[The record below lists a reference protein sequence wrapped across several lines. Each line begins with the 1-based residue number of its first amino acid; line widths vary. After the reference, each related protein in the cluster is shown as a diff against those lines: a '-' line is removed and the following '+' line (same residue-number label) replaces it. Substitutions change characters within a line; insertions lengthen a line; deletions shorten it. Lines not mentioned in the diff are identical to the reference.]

1 MLECQPANFDKRL
14 NTGSTMYNLQ
24 DISHLTIDKTASL
37 LEAMRQMDENDCK
50 SLLVTQEGQYY
61 SLISIGDI
69 QRRILATG
77 SMDYRVGDVLRTNI
91 TVGRTTET
99 AAQLRAQMEERR
111 IELLP
116 ILDEQDQLSDV
127 IFWRDRY
134 QTRQRKIKR
143 LGDIPV
149 VIMAGGKGTRLKPI
163 TDVIPKPLVPL
174 GGKPMVETIMD
185 SFCEEGCCRFYLSV
199 NYKADFIKFHF
210 DSIPDKAYEVHY
222 FKEPEPLGTAGS
234 LRLLKDTITS
244 TFFVSNCDIIID
256 QDYHE
261 ILAYHRANNNELTAV
276 ATIKEYHI
284 PYGTMEV
291 SENGLLTRLTEK
303 PNLTYYVNAGVYIL
317 EPHLLEEIPER
328 DGLFHITHLMEQILE
343 RNGKVGVFP
352 VSEGAWM
359 DIGNWKEYDKS
370 QSSFKQRFR

>member
-1 MLECQPANFDKRL
+1 
-14 NTGSTMYNLQ
+14 MY
-24 DISHLTIDKTASL
+24 DIKAIEHRTIDLGATL
-37 LEAMRQMDENDCK
+37 IEAMRQMDEHDCK
-50 SLLVTQEGQYY
+50 SLLVTKNGAYH

-77 SMDYRVGDVLRTNI
+77 SLDYPVASVLRQTI
-91 TVGRTTET
+91 TVGKSTDDAMTIRT
-99 AAQLRAQMEERR
+99 LMEDRR

-116 ILDEQDQLSDV
+116 IVDAQGQLVDV

-134 QTRQRKIKR
+134 QTRQRKNKT
-143 LGDIPV
+143 LGNLPV

-174 GGKPMVETIMD
+174 GGKPMVETIID
-185 SFCEEGCCRFYLSV
+185 SFCEEGCCDFYLSV

-210 DSIPDKAYEVHY
+210 DSIPDKPYQVHY
-222 FKEPEPLGTAGS
+222 FKEPQPLGTAGS
-234 LRLLKDTITS
+234 LRLLKDTIDS

-256 QDYHE
+256 QDYQD
-261 ILAYHRANNNELTAV
+261 ILRYHQDNGNELTAV

-291 SENGLLTRLTEK
+291 SENGLLTKLTEK
-303 PNLTYYVNAGVYIL
+303 PKLAYYVNAGVYIL
-317 EPHLLEEIPER
+317 EPHLLDEIPQR
-328 DGLFHITHLMEQILE
+328 DGLFHITHLMEQIMKRE
-343 RNGKVGVFP
+343 GKVGVFP